1 MEATVLSSNAT
12 VALDDISVS
21 QECEI
26 SYKTLPGTSVQSKGK
41 FFLFF
46 LMVVA
51 ILNIEMVFFD
61 IKI

>member
-26 SYKTLPGTSVQSKGK
+26 SYKTFPGTSVQSKGK
-41 FFLFF
+41 FFSFF
-46 LMVVA
+46 SYGCC
-51 ILNIEMVFFD
+51 NFEH
-61 IKI
+61 